1 MKRISSKYTFFYK
14 RLFPV
19 FWFAIVALVV
29 VVPLVQPSARRP
41 GPEIILMPAFMGIIG
56 FVVMKRLIFGLVD
69 EAWDDGDSLVF
80 RNASQEVRVYL
91 KDIKNVNYQ
100 LFVNPPRITV
110 LPRQQ
115 TAFGDQISFYPSRR
129 PRLLDV
135 IRGRNGQMMELIDR
149 IDRARIDSR

>member
-14 RLFPV
+14 KLFPV
-19 FWFAIVALVV
+19 FWFAIVVLVS

-56 FVVMKRLIFGLVD
+56 FVVMKRLIIGLVD

-100 LFVNPPRITV
+100 LFVNPPR
-110 LPRQQ
+110 
-115 TAFGDQISFYPSRR
+115 SRCCHVSK
-129 PRLLDV
+129 PLLA
-135 IRGRNGQMMELIDR
+135 IRSVFTIPAGRVCLM
-149 IDRARIDSR
+149 